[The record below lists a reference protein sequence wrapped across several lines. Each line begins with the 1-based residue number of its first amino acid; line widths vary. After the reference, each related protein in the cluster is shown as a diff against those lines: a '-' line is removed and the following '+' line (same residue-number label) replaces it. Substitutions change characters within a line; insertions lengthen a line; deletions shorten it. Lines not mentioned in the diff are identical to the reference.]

1 MVNVVIF
8 QMLKEDI
15 QKEYKEKISQI
26 EEEKQKALKDS
37 TLIAKEKASTHSLKQ
52 EIEVK
57 NTSELR
63 DLWMQYVRN
72 VTMYFRY
79 INEI

>member
-52 EIEVK
+52 DIEVK

-72 VTMYFRY
+72 ETMYFRY

>member
-37 TLIAKEKASTHSLKQ
+37 ALIAKEKASTHSLKQ

>member
-1 MVNVVIF
+1 MTNVVIF

-52 EIEVK
+52 DIEVK

-72 VTMYFRY
+72 ETMYFRY